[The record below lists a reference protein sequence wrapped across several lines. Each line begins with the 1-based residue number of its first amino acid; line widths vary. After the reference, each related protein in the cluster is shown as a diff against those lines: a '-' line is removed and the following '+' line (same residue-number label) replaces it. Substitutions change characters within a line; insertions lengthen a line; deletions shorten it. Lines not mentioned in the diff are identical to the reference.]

1 MPNRDA
7 IIRLL
12 SETQPQ
18 PTAHQIG
25 LKQVLL
31 ANDETPSS
39 ITQISVT
46 TLREGEQVEEHVHKT
61 MDEHYL
67 FLSGEGCFV
76 LNGEE
81 IECKEGLFLLV
92 PAGTPHCMRAV
103 TELKCITIGVAFDK

>member
-12 SETQPQ
+12 AETEAQ

-39 ITQISVT
+39 VTQIAVT
-46 TLREGEQVEEHVHKT
+46 TLRKGEQVETHVHKT

-76 LNGEE
+76 LGDERL
-81 IECKEGLFLLV
+81 ECREGLFLQV
-92 PAGTPHCMRAV
+92 PAGCPHSMEARA
-103 TELKCITIGVAFDK
+103 ELKFITVGVALD